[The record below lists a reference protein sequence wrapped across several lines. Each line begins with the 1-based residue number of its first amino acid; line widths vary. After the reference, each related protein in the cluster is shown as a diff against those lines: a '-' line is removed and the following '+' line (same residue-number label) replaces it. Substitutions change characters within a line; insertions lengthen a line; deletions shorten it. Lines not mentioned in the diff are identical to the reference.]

1 MQKPDTHYWR
11 HRPTLFDELPLE
23 VIRDV
28 IFPYLDYRQMPNLRT
43 LVLKFGIL
51 GMTLSAH
58 EMKLL
63 NEVQEFLTS
72 ALHVISIGI
81 LVYCVKGVGVDGF
94 KTRADP
100 PEEPSIPI
108 WAVTIICVAVLALL
122 TIVVRA
128 VFFGDSFTINFS
140 PSQKTLRKSLNAINR
155 SGNATAANS
164 PGTKV

>member
-72 ALHVISIGI
+72 ALHVTSH
-81 LVYCVKGVGVDGF
+81 
-94 KTRADP
+94 A
-100 PEEPSIPI
+100 S
-108 WAVTIICVAVLALL
+108 
-122 TIVVRA
+122 
-128 VFFGDSFTINFS
+128 
-140 PSQKTLRKSLNAINR
+140 
-155 SGNATAANS
+155 
-164 PGTKV
+164 